1 MARFHS
7 FEMPSTENRTRVNDM
22 IPEVRLV
29 GADAQQIGVVPT
41 HIAKQMAQEQGLDL
55 VEVAPMARP
64 PVCRIM
70 DFGKYRFEL
79 TKKEKA
85 SKAKQHIVKVKEIK
99 FHPRTDSNDYDYR
112 LKHAIEFLEKGWKI
126 KASVLFRGREMAHM
140 DYGRRLLD
148 QMVKDLEEIAVVEQS
163 PSMEGRTLGLLL
175 GPSRK
180 KSAALAAAREKE
192 HAAADAATEA
202 AATPRA
208 AAPAQAVAPAPEPE
222 PEPVAD

>member
-1 MARFHS
+1 LARFQS
-7 FEMPSTENRTRVNDM
+7 FEMPSTENRIRVNDM
-22 IPEVRLV
+22 IRIPEVRLV

-70 DFGKYRFEL
+70 DFGKYRFEIA
-79 TKKEKA
+79 KKDKA

-99 FHPRTDSNDYDYR
+99 FHPRTDDNDYAYR
-112 LKHAIEFLEKGWKI
+112 VKHAIEFLEKGWKV

-148 QMVKDLEEIAVVEQS
+148 QMVKDLSEIAVVEQA

-175 GPSRK
+175 SPSRK
-180 KSAALAAAREKE
+180 AKVARP
-192 HAAADAATEA
+192 DGQEA
-202 AATPRA
+202 PM
-208 AAPAQAVAPAPEPE
+208 PSAPEPFH
-222 PEPVAD
+222 PTFAPQPVAAQPAVP

>member
-7 FEMPSTENRTRVNDM
+7 FELPSNENRTRVNDM
-22 IPEVRLV
+22 IRIPEVRLV
-29 GADAQQIGVVPT
+29 GADGQQIGVVPT

-70 DFGKYRFEL
+70 DFGKYRFEIA
-79 TKKEKA
+79 KKEKA

-99 FHPRTDSNDYDYR
+99 FHPRTDDNDYNYR
-112 LKHAIEFLEKGWKI
+112 LKHAIEFLEKGWKV

-148 QMVKDLEEIAVVEQS
+148 QMVKDLEDQAVVEQA
-163 PSMEGRTLGLLL
+163 PSMEGRSLGLLL
-175 GPSRK
+175 APSRK
-180 KSAALAAAREKE
+180 GKTVAAKPEGAP
-192 HAAADAATEA
+192 EA
-202 AATPRA
+202 PRPVVAA
-208 AAPAQAVAPAPEPE
+208 AAPVAT
-222 PEPVAD
+222 

>member
-1 MARFHS
+1 LARFHS

-22 IPEVRLV
+22 IRIPEVRLV

-192 HAAADAATEA
+192 HASAEAAEA
-202 AATPRA
+202 AASAPRTPTA
-208 AAPAQAVAPAPEPE
+208 TAPAPELE
-222 PEPVAD
+222 PEPIAD

>member
-1 MARFHS
+1 
-7 FEMPSTENRTRVNDM
+7 MPSTENRIRVNDM
-22 IPEVRLV
+22 IRIPEVRLV

-70 DFGKYRFEL
+70 DFGKYRFEIA
-79 TKKEKA
+79 KKDKA

-99 FHPRTDSNDYDYR
+99 FHPRTDDNDYAYR
-112 LKHAIEFLEKGWKI
+112 VKHAIEFLEKGWKV

-148 QMVKDLEEIAVVEQS
+148 QMVKDLSEIAIVEQA

-175 GPSRK
+175 SPSRK
-180 KSAALAAAREKE
+180 AKVARP
-192 HAAADAATEA
+192 DGQEA
-202 AATPRA
+202 PM
-208 AAPAQAVAPAPEPE
+208 PSAPEPFH
-222 PEPVAD
+222 PTFAPQPVAAQPAVP

>member
-7 FEMPSTENRTRVNDM
+7 FEMPSNENRTRVNDM
-22 IPEVRLV
+22 IRIPEVRLV
-29 GADAQQIGVVPT
+29 GEDGQQIGVVPT

-79 TKKEKA
+79 AKKEKL

-112 LKHAIEFLEKGWKI
+112 LKHALEFLDKGWKV
-126 KASVLFRGREMAHM
+126 KASVMFRGREMAHM

-148 QMVKDLEEIAVVEQS
+148 QMVRDLDGIAVVEQQ
-163 PSMEGRTLGLLL
+163 PVMEGRTMGLLL
-175 GPSRK
+175 APGRK
-180 KSAALAAAREKE
+180 KSAGKT
-192 HAAADAATEA
+192 DAEGAVVPES
-202 AATPRA
+202 
-208 AAPAQAVAPAPEPE
+208 AAPTVAVSN
-222 PEPVAD
+222 

>member
-7 FEMPSTENRTRVNDM
+7 FEMPSNENRTRVNDM
-22 IPEVRLV
+22 IRIPEVRLV

-79 TKKEKA
+79 AKKDKA

-112 LKHAIEFLEKGWKI
+112 LKHALEFLDKGWKV
-126 KASVLFRGREMAHM
+126 KASVMFRGREMAHM

-148 QMVKDLEEIAVVEQS
+148 QMVRDLDGIAVVEQQ
-163 PSMEGRTLGLLL
+163 PVMEGRTMGLLL
-175 GPSRK
+175 APGRK
-180 KSAALAAAREKE
+180 KSARPEG
-192 HAAADAATEA
+192 EA
-202 AATPRA
+202 GS
-208 AAPAQAVAPAPEPE
+208 PETAS
-222 PEPVAD
+222 EPVATLS

>member
-7 FEMPSTENRTRVNDM
+7 FEMPSNENRTRVNDM
-22 IPEVRLV
+22 IRIPEVRLV

-79 TKKEKA
+79 AKKDKA

-112 LKHAIEFLEKGWKI
+112 LKHALEFLDKGWKV
-126 KASVLFRGREMAHM
+126 KASVMFRGREMAHM

-148 QMVKDLEEIAVVEQS
+148 QMVKDLEGIAILEQA
-163 PSMEGRTLGLLL
+163 PVMEGRTMGLLL
-175 GPSRK
+175 SPGRK
-180 KSAALAAAREKE
+180 KAAKVEGDAPASASAA
-192 HAAADAATEA
+192 D
-202 AATPRA
+202 
-208 AAPAQAVAPAPEPE
+208 
-222 PEPVAD
+222 PEPVDNP

>member
-1 MARFHS
+1 LARFHS

-22 IPEVRLV
+22 IRIPEVRLV

-180 KSAALAAAREKE
+180 KSAALAAARDKE
-192 HAAADAATEA
+192 HAAADAAEA
-202 AATPRA
+202 AASARTPT
-208 AAPAQAVAPAPEPE
+208 APELE

>member
-22 IPEVRLV
+22 IRIPEVRLV

-192 HAAADAATEA
+192 HASAEAAEA
-202 AATPRA
+202 AASAPRTPTA
-208 AAPAQAVAPAPEPE
+208 TAPAPELE
-222 PEPVAD
+222 PEPIAD

>member
-22 IPEVRLV
+22 IRIPEVRLV

-85 SKAKQHIVKVKEIK
+85 SKAKQHVVKVKEIK
-99 FHPRTDSNDYDYR
+99 FHPRTDKNDYEYR
-112 LKHAIEFLEKGWKI
+112 LKHAIEFLDKGWKI

-148 QMVKDLEEIAVVEQS
+148 QMVRDLEEIAIVEQS
-163 PSMEGRTLGLLL
+163 PSMEGRSLGLLL
-175 GPSRK
+175 APSRK
-180 KSAALAAAREKE
+180 KAAAAKEKVEGSAAEQAPK
-192 HAAADAATEA
+192 
-202 AATPRA
+202 
-208 AAPAQAVAPAPEPE
+208 AAPAPVQTPAPV
-222 PEPVAD
+222 PVA

>member
-1 MARFHS
+1 MAL
-7 FEMPSTENRTRVNDM
+7 
-22 IPEVRLV
+22 RLV

-85 SKAKQHIVKVKEIK
+85 SKAKQHVVKIKEIK
-99 FHPRTDSNDYDYR
+99 FHPRTDDNDYDYR
-112 LKHAIEFLEKGWKI
+112 LKHAIEFLEKGWKV

-163 PSMEGRTLGLLL
+163 PSMEGRSLGLLL
-175 GPSRK
+175 APSRK
-180 KSAALAAAREKE
+180 KAAAKE
-192 HAAADAATEA
+192 RAEGAAEA
-202 AATPRA
+202 PAPK
-208 AAPAQAVAPAPEPE
+208 AAPASAPAPVAA
-222 PEPVAD
+222 PVA

>member
-7 FEMPSTENRTRVNDM
+7 FELPSNENRTRVNDM
-22 IPEVRLV
+22 IRIPEVRLV

-70 DFGKYRFEL
+70 DFGKYRFEIA
-79 TKKEKA
+79 KKEKA

-99 FHPRTDSNDYDYR
+99 FHPRTDDNDYEYR
-112 LKHAIEFLEKGWKI
+112 VKHAIEFLDKGWKV

-148 QMVKDLEEIAVVEQS
+148 QMVKDLAEIAVVEQA

-175 GPSRK
+175 SPSRK
-180 KSAALAAAREKE
+180 AKPAAARPDESPEPQPRPALAAEP
-192 HAAADAATEA
+192 AAL
-202 AATPRA
+202 
-208 AAPAQAVAPAPEPE
+208 
-222 PEPVAD
+222 

>member
-7 FEMPSTENRTRVNDM
+7 FEMPSNENRTRVNDM
-22 IPEVRLV
+22 IRIPEVRLV

-79 TKKEKA
+79 AKKDKA

-112 LKHAIEFLEKGWKI
+112 LKHALEFLDKGWKV
-126 KASVLFRGREMAHM
+126 KASVMFRGREMAHM

-148 QMVKDLEEIAVVEQS
+148 QMVRDLDGIAIVEQQ
-163 PSMEGRTLGLLL
+163 PVMEGRTMGLLL
-175 GPSRK
+175 APGRK
-180 KSAALAAAREKE
+180 KIVRP
-192 HAAADAATEA
+192 DGEA
-202 AATPRA
+202 G
-208 AAPAQAVAPAPEPE
+208 APEAPAPA
-222 PEPVAD
+222 EPVATLS

>member
-1 MARFHS
+1 LARFQS

-22 IPEVRLV
+22 IRIPEVRLV

-70 DFGKYRFEL
+70 DFGKYRFEIA
-79 TKKEKA
+79 KKDKA

-99 FHPRTDSNDYDYR
+99 FHPRTDDNDYEYR
-112 LKHAIEFLEKGWKI
+112 VKHAIEFLEKGWKV

-148 QMVKDLEEIAVVEQS
+148 QMVKDLDEIAVVEQS
-163 PSMEGRTLGLLL
+163 PTMEGRTLGLLL
-175 GPSRK
+175 APSRK
-180 KSAALAAAREKE
+180 GKTARLDGSDPHEVSAPAPFRPTFAPAE
-192 HAAADAATEA
+192 
-202 AATPRA
+202 P
-208 AAPAQAVAPAPEPE
+208 AAPAAS
-222 PEPVAD
+222 

>member
-22 IPEVRLV
+22 IRIPEVRLV

-70 DFGKYRFEL
+70 DFGKYRFEIA
-79 TKKEKA
+79 KKDKA

-99 FHPRTDSNDYDYR
+99 FHPRTDDNDYEYR
-112 LKHAIEFLEKGWKI
+112 VKHAIEFLEKGWKV

-163 PSMEGRTLGLLL
+163 PSMEGRSLGLLL
-175 GPSRK
+175 APSRK
-180 KSAALAAAREKE
+180 SKAVAAKAEGAAA
-192 HAAADAATEA
+192 EA
-202 AATPRA
+202 APKPV
-208 AAPAQAVAPAPEPE
+208 AAPAAP
-222 PEPVAD
+222 

>member
-1 MARFHS
+1 MARFQS
-7 FEMPSTENRTRVNDM
+7 FEMPSTENRIRVNDM
-22 IPEVRLV
+22 IRIPEVRLV

-70 DFGKYRFEL
+70 DFGKYRFEIA
-79 TKKEKA
+79 KKDKA

-99 FHPRTDSNDYDYR
+99 FHPRTDDNDYAYR
-112 LKHAIEFLEKGWKI
+112 VKHAIEFLEKGWKV

-148 QMVKDLEEIAVVEQS
+148 QMVKDLSEIAVVEQA

-175 GPSRK
+175 SPSRK
-180 KSAALAAAREKE
+180 AKVARP
-192 HAAADAATEA
+192 DGQEA
-202 AATPRA
+202 PM
-208 AAPAQAVAPAPEPE
+208 PSAPEPFH
-222 PEPVAD
+222 PTFAPQPVAAQTAAP

>member
-1 MARFHS
+1 
-7 FEMPSTENRTRVNDM
+7 MPSTENRIRVNDM
-22 IPEVRLV
+22 IRIPEVRLV

-70 DFGKYRFEL
+70 DFGKYRFEIA
-79 TKKEKA
+79 KKDKA

-99 FHPRTDSNDYDYR
+99 FHPRTDDNDYAYR
-112 LKHAIEFLEKGWKI
+112 VKHAIEFLEKGWKV

-148 QMVKDLEEIAVVEQS
+148 QMVKDLSEIAVVEQA

-175 GPSRK
+175 SPSRK
-180 KSAALAAAREKE
+180 AKVARP
-192 HAAADAATEA
+192 DGQEA
-202 AATPRA
+202 PM
-208 AAPAQAVAPAPEPE
+208 PSAPEPFH
-222 PEPVAD
+222 PTFAPQPVAAQPAVP

>member
-1 MARFHS
+1 LARFQS
-7 FEMPSTENRTRVNDM
+7 FEMPSTENRIRVNDM
-22 IPEVRLV
+22 IRIPEVRLV

-41 HIAKQMAQEQGLDL
+41 HVAKQMAQEQGLDL

-70 DFGKYRFEL
+70 DFGKYRFEIA
-79 TKKEKA
+79 KKDKA

-99 FHPRTDSNDYDYR
+99 FHPRTDDNDYAYR
-112 LKHAIEFLEKGWKI
+112 VKHAIEFLEKGWKV

-148 QMVKDLEEIAVVEQS
+148 QMVKDLSEIAVVEQA

-175 GPSRK
+175 SPSRK
-180 KSAALAAAREKE
+180 AKVARP
-192 HAAADAATEA
+192 DGQEA
-202 AATPRA
+202 PM
-208 AAPAQAVAPAPEPE
+208 PSAPEPFH
-222 PEPVAD
+222 PTFAPQPVAALPAVP

>member
-1 MARFHS
+1 
-7 FEMPSTENRTRVNDM
+7 MPSTENRTRVNDM
-22 IPEVRLV
+22 IRIPEVRLV

-70 DFGKYRFEL
+70 DFGKYRFEIA
-79 TKKEKA
+79 KKDKA

-99 FHPRTDSNDYDYR
+99 FHPRTDDNDYEYR
-112 LKHAIEFLEKGWKI
+112 VKHAIEFLEKGWKV

-148 QMVKDLEEIAVVEQS
+148 QMVKDLEEIAVVEQL
-163 PSMEGRTLGLLL
+163 PSMEGRSLGLLL
-175 GPSRK
+175 APSRK
-180 KSAALAAAREKE
+180 SKAVAAKAEGAAA
-192 HAAADAATEA
+192 EA
-202 AATPRA
+202 APKPV
-208 AAPAQAVAPAPEPE
+208 AAPAAP
-222 PEPVAD
+222 

>member
-7 FEMPSTENRTRVNDM
+7 FEMPSNENRTRVNDM
-22 IPEVRLV
+22 IRIPEVRLV

-79 TKKEKA
+79 AKKDKA

-112 LKHAIEFLEKGWKI
+112 LKHALEFLDKGWKV
-126 KASVLFRGREMAHM
+126 KASVMFRGREMAHM

-148 QMVKDLEEIAVVEQS
+148 QMVRDLDGIAIVEQQ
-163 PSMEGRTLGLLL
+163 PVMEGRTMGLLL
-175 GPSRK
+175 APGRK
-180 KSAALAAAREKE
+180 KVARPEG
-192 HAAADAATEA
+192 EA
-202 AATPRA
+202 G
-208 AAPAQAVAPAPEPE
+208 APEAPTAA
-222 PEPVAD
+222 EPVATLS

>member
-7 FEMPSTENRTRVNDM
+7 FEMPSNENRTRVNDM
-22 IPEVRLV
+22 IRIPEVRLV

-79 TKKEKA
+79 AKKDKA

-112 LKHAIEFLEKGWKI
+112 LKHALEFLDKGWKV
-126 KASVLFRGREMAHM
+126 KASVMFRGREMAHM

-148 QMVKDLEEIAVVEQS
+148 QMVRDLDGIAIVEQQ
-163 PSMEGRTLGLLL
+163 PVMEGRTMGLLL
-175 GPSRK
+175 APGRK
-180 KSAALAAAREKE
+180 KIVRPEGE
-192 HAAADAATEA
+192 VG
-202 AATPRA
+202 
-208 AAPAQAVAPAPEPE
+208 APEAPAPA
-222 PEPVAD
+222 EPVATLS

>member
-1 MARFHS
+1 MARFQS
-7 FEMPSTENRTRVNDM
+7 FEMPSTENRIRVNDM
-22 IPEVRLV
+22 IRIPEVRLV

-70 DFGKYRFEL
+70 DFGKYRFEIA
-79 TKKEKA
+79 KKDKA

-99 FHPRTDSNDYDYR
+99 FHPRTDDNDYAYR
-112 LKHAIEFLEKGWKI
+112 VKHAIEFLEKGWKV

-148 QMVKDLEEIAVVEQS
+148 QMVKDLSEIAIVEQA

-175 GPSRK
+175 SPSRK
-180 KSAALAAAREKE
+180 AKVARP
-192 HAAADAATEA
+192 DGQEA
-202 AATPRA
+202 PM
-208 AAPAQAVAPAPEPE
+208 PSAPEPFH
-222 PEPVAD
+222 PTFAPQPVAAQPAVP

>member
-22 IPEVRLV
+22 IRIPEVRLV

-41 HIAKQMAQEQGLDL
+41 HIAKQMAHEQGLDL

-79 TKKEKA
+79 AKKDKA
-85 SKAKQHIVKVKEIK
+85 SKAKQHIVKIKEIK

-112 LKHAIEFLEKGWKI
+112 LKHALEFLDKGWKV
-126 KASVLFRGREMAHM
+126 KASVMFRGREMAHM

-148 QMVKDLEEIAVVEQS
+148 QMVKDLDGIALVEQQ
-163 PSMEGRTLGLLL
+163 PVMEGRTMGLLL
-175 GPSRK
+175 APCRK
-180 KSAALAAAREKE
+180 KSSRPDGEPGAPEAPAAAAEP
-192 HAAADAATEA
+192 AATLS
-202 AATPRA
+202 
-208 AAPAQAVAPAPEPE
+208 
-222 PEPVAD
+222 

>member
-1 MARFHS
+1 
-7 FEMPSTENRTRVNDM
+7 MPSTENRTRVNDM
-22 IPEVRLV
+22 IRIPEVRLV

-192 HAAADAATEA
+192 HASAEAAEA
-202 AATPRA
+202 AASAPRTPSA
-208 AAPAQAVAPAPEPE
+208 AAPAPELE

>member
-1 MARFHS
+1 
-7 FEMPSTENRTRVNDM
+7 MPSTENRIRVNDM
-22 IPEVRLV
+22 IRIPEVRLV

-41 HIAKQMAQEQGLDL
+41 HVAKQMAQEQGLDL

-70 DFGKYRFEL
+70 DFGKYRFEIA
-79 TKKEKA
+79 KKDKA

-99 FHPRTDSNDYDYR
+99 FHPRTDDNDYAYR
-112 LKHAIEFLEKGWKI
+112 VKHAIEFLEKGWKV

-148 QMVKDLEEIAVVEQS
+148 QMVKDLSEIAVVEQA

-175 GPSRK
+175 SPSRK
-180 KSAALAAAREKE
+180 AKVARP
-192 HAAADAATEA
+192 DGQEA
-202 AATPRA
+202 PM
-208 AAPAQAVAPAPEPE
+208 PSAPEPFH
-222 PEPVAD
+222 PTFAPQPVAALPAVP

>member
-1 MARFHS
+1 
-7 FEMPSTENRTRVNDM
+7 MPSNENRTRVNDM
-22 IPEVRLV
+22 IRIPEVRLV

-79 TKKEKA
+79 AKKDKA

-112 LKHAIEFLEKGWKI
+112 LKHALEFLDKGWKV
-126 KASVLFRGREMAHM
+126 KASVMFRGREMAHM

-148 QMVKDLEEIAVVEQS
+148 QMVRDLDGIAIVEQQ
-163 PSMEGRTLGLLL
+163 PVMEGRTMGLLL
-175 GPSRK
+175 APGRK
-180 KSAALAAAREKE
+180 KISRPEGEAGAP
-192 HAAADAATEA
+192 EA
-202 AATPRA
+202 AS
-208 AAPAQAVAPAPEPE
+208 
-222 PEPVAD
+222 EPVATLS

>member
-7 FEMPSTENRTRVNDM
+7 FEMPSNENRTRVNDM
-22 IPEVRLV
+22 IRIPEVRLV

-85 SKAKQHIVKVKEIK
+85 SKAKQHVVKIKEIK
-99 FHPRTDSNDYDYR
+99 FHPRTDDNDYDYR
-112 LKHAIEFLEKGWKI
+112 LKHAIEFLEKGWKV

-163 PSMEGRTLGLLL
+163 PSMEGRSLGLLL
-175 GPSRK
+175 APSRK
-180 KSAALAAAREKE
+180 KAAAKE
-192 HAAADAATEA
+192 RAEGAAEA
-202 AATPRA
+202 PAPK
-208 AAPAQAVAPAPEPE
+208 AAPASAPAPVAA
-222 PEPVAD
+222 PVA

>member
-1 MARFHS
+1 
-7 FEMPSTENRTRVNDM
+7 MPSNENRTRVNDM
-22 IPEVRLV
+22 IRIPEVRLV
-29 GADAQQIGVVPT
+29 GEDGQQIGVVPT

-79 TKKEKA
+79 AKKEKL

-112 LKHAIEFLEKGWKI
+112 LKHALEFLDKGWKV
-126 KASVLFRGREMAHM
+126 KASVMFRGREMAHM

-148 QMVKDLEEIAVVEQS
+148 QMVRDLDGIAVVEQQ
-163 PSMEGRTLGLLL
+163 PVMEGRTMGLLL
-175 GPSRK
+175 APGRK
-180 KSAALAAAREKE
+180 KSAGK
-192 HAAADAATEA
+192 ADAEGAGAPES
-202 AATPRA
+202 A
-208 AAPAQAVAPAPEPE
+208 AAPTVAVSN
-222 PEPVAD
+222 

>member
-7 FEMPSTENRTRVNDM
+7 FEMPSNENRTRVNDM
-22 IPEVRLV
+22 IRIPEVRLV
-29 GADAQQIGVVPT
+29 GVDAQQIGVVPT

-79 TKKEKA
+79 AKKDKA

-112 LKHAIEFLEKGWKI
+112 LKHALEFLDKGWKV
-126 KASVLFRGREMAHM
+126 KASVMFRGREMAHM

-148 QMVKDLEEIAVVEQS
+148 QMVKDLEGIAILEQA
-163 PSMEGRTLGLLL
+163 PVMEGRTMGLLL
-175 GPSRK
+175 APGRK
-180 KSAALAAAREKE
+180 KVVKAEGE
-192 HAAADAATEA
+192 
-202 AATPRA
+202 
-208 AAPAQAVAPAPEPE
+208 AQANEPAVPET
-222 PEPVAD
+222 AANLS

>member
-22 IPEVRLV
+22 IRIPEVRLV

-99 FHPRTDSNDYDYR
+99 FHPRTDKNDYEYR
-112 LKHAIEFLEKGWKI
+112 LKHAIEFLDKGWKI

-148 QMVKDLEEIAVVEQS
+148 QMVRDLTEIAIVEQM
-163 PSMEGRTLGLLL
+163 PSMEGRSLGLLL
-175 GPSRK
+175 APSRK
-180 KSAALAAAREKE
+180 KAAAAKE
-192 HAAADAATEA
+192 RAEGTAAEPAPVQ
-202 AATPRA
+202 TP
-208 AAPAQAVAPAPEPE
+208 APAP
-222 PEPVAD
+222 VA